1 LVRQS
6 IDPVHIRPM
15 PPFLP
20 DHESLRRAVAW
31 LAEHGRWTPELI
43 DEASRRF
50 DLSPTD
56 EEFLLHECRRVEAER
71 AAAPTRRSAG

>member
-1 LVRQS
+1 MSV
-6 IDPVHIRPM
+6 

-31 LAEHGRWTPELI
+31 LADQGRWTSELI

-56 EEFLLHECRRVEAER
+56 EEFLLHELRRIEALR
-71 AAAPTRRSAG
+71 VPPASDRQDR

>member
-1 LVRQS
+1 
-6 IDPVHIRPM
+6 M

-20 DHESLRRAVAW
+20 EHDSLRRAVAW
-31 LAEHGRWTPELI
+31 LAERGAWTPELI

-56 EEFLLHECRRVEAER
+56 EEFLLHECRRAD
-71 AAAPTRRSAG
+71 ATSGGDASHRSGR